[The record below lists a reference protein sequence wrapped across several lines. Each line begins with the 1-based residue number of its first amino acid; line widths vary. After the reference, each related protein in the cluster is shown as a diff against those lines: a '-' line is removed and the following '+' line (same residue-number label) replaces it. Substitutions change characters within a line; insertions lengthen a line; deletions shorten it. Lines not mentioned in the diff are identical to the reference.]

1 MLVCAFAV
9 RLKVA
14 LTGILKIKATVAVAM
29 AAVWDV
35 AVVMRVSGHLPEHS
49 PSVSTHTYTP
59 TALGHH
65 RNPAHMLMAQLH

>member
-1 MLVCAFAV
+1 MESPHKTWKLNLCVLTA

-14 LTGILKIKATVAVAM
+14 LTGLLKIKATVAVAM

-49 PSVSTHTYTP
+49 AMLTHTF
-59 TALGHH
+59 
-65 RNPAHMLMAQLH
+65 NIMLS

>member
-1 MLVCAFAV
+1 MCVFAA

-14 LTGILKIKATVAVAM
+14 LSGLLKIKATVAVAM

-49 PSVSTHTYTP
+49 SSKNIHTHLQHYAVIETQ
-59 TALGHH
+59 HIH
-65 RNPAHMLMAQLH
+65 